1 MVLGKLSRDTANGSA
16 ATVRHQVS
24 DAPLLGIPC
33 LDSIINSSRAV
44 GSQSSSPPPR
54 PLACSTTS
62 WDLKLARYEGHLG
75 ISASDYVLSARV
87 RAWFFHVGR
96 RQLER
101 GDESV
106 LDGVGRAQF
115 HWKTRQSDP
124 MASWSLFGRNRWL
137 RSWRVPCLNGL

>member
-44 GSQSSSPPPR
+44 GSQSSSPPSHARSLYHVMGSQVGALRGPPR
-54 PLACSTTS
+54 
-62 WDLKLARYEGHLG
+62 Y
-75 ISASDYVLSARV
+75 ISERLCLV
-87 RAWFFHVGR
+87 RARSRLVFYVGR

-115 HWKTRQSDP
+115 HRKARQSDP
-124 MASWSLFGRNRWL
+124 MASWSLFGRNRWV
-137 RSWRVPCLNGL
+137 RSWRVPCRYGL